1 MVGLI
6 WNWRG
11 VADGSGCPV
20 GVCVCVCVLDGM
32 VAEEDT
38 GIVSLGAT
46 S

>member
-6 WNWRG
+6 WAWRG

-20 GVCVCVCVLDGM
+20 GVVCVLDGM

>member
-1 MVGLI
+1 MELARCGR
-6 WNWRG
+6 WKWM
-11 VADGSGCPV
+11 SGW
-20 GVCVCVCVLDGM
+20 CVCVCVLDGM

>member
-1 MVGLI
+1 MWQMEVDARL
-6 WNWRG
+6 
-11 VADGSGCPV
+11 
-20 GVCVCVCVLDGM
+20 VCVCVSVLDGM

>member
-20 GVCVCVCVLDGM
+20 GVDVCVLDGM
-32 VAEEDT
+32 VAEEDARV
-38 GIVSLGAT
+38 VSLGAT

>member
-11 VADGSGCPV
+11 VADGGGCPV
-20 GVCVCVCVLDGM
+20 GVCVCVLDGI